1 MANRHMPV
9 GAVGLLSVLAA
20 AVGCQSSSH
29 PAAVVDAYPQ
39 PRFDAPV
46 TASATPAPPL
56 PPVAPAPTPTPAA
69 KPPTRVALA
78 AQKLK
83 VAKAVTYDVLN
94 GIPVQAGWV
103 PPVAPRPWRWIVV
116 HHSDTEHGDAAYI
129 DKLHKANGWD
139 GLGYDFVIGN
149 GTDSS
154 GDGNVEVGYRWRQ
167 QSIGA
172 HAKTPDNRFNEYG
185 IGICLVGDM
194 MRHPPTP
201 KQIAA
206 VERLSAFLMRTYH
219 IAPDH
224 ILGHGDTKATDC
236 PGTYTDMDA
245 IRYGAAKLAGPRL
258 VADAARPRAGAEL
271 MGNVAGVR

>member
-1 MANRHMPV
+1 MANRHSRLS
-9 GAVGLLSVLAA
+9 AVGFLGILAA
-20 AVGCQSSSH
+20 AGCQSH
-29 PAAVVDAYPQ
+29 PAATTTASVADGYAQ
-39 PRFDAPV
+39 PRFDEPRAAV
-46 TASATPAPPL
+46 TAAAAPLPAVTPPAP
-56 PPVAPAPTPTPAA
+56 APAA
-69 KPPTRVALA
+69 KPLARVVA
-78 AQKLK
+78 AIKPK
-83 VAKAVTYDVLN
+83 VQSFKSYLTGV
-94 GIPVQAGWV
+94 PVAWV

-129 DKLHKANGWD
+129 DKLHKGNGWD

-194 MRHPPTP
+194 MKHPPTP
-201 KQIAA
+201 KQLAA
-206 VERLSAFLMRTYH
+206 VERLSAYLMTTYH

-236 PGTYTDMDA
+236 PGACTDMDA
-245 IRYGAAKLAGPRL
+245 IRYQAARLAGVRA
-258 VADAARPRAGAEL
+258 VARAGRPGAEL
-271 MGNVAGVR
+271 MGDVAQVR